1 MDIVGEVSS
10 SRREGSEAG
19 GAAGLLAPLRSGT
32 GRVAERLA
40 YGPALAHA
48 KVRVSHDG
56 RIAPTEEL
64 LASGDLLPGAVP
76 RAWPGTVRKCSLG
89 NREYRV

>member
-1 MDIVGEVSS
+1 M
-10 SRREGSEAG
+10 
-19 GAAGLLAPLRSGT
+19 APLRSGT
-32 GRVAERLA
+32 ARVAERLA

-64 LASGDLLPGAVP
+64 LASGDPLPGAVP